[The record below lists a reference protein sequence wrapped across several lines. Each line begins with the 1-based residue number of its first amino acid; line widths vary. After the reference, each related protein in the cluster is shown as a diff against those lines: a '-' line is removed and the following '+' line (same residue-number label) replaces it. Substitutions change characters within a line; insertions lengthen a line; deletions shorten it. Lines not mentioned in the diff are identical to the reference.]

1 MSSEPEHSLSVEER
15 RRLYGTVVGKKPFAV
30 GPPPE
35 ISASYELHF
44 TGEHLDRL
52 REGIR
57 DFGIFPDDEFFLG
70 AVMAAIDKREAEL
83 GGEKVVNPERRAQ
96 DRGSAGAAG
105 AMAAG
110 TQGAPARRR
119 GSIGRLIM
127 TG

>member
-15 RRLYGTVVGKKPFAV
+15 RRLYGTIVSKKPFAV

-35 ISASYELHF
+35 IGAVYKLRF

-83 GGEKVVNPERRAQ
+83 GGEKVVNPERERKIAEALERQAQ
-96 DRGSAGAAG
+96 WRRELKQQQQDEAAQSAD
-105 AMAAG
+105 
-110 TQGAPARRR
+110 
-119 GSIGRLIM
+119 
-127 TG
+127 

>member
-15 RRLYGTVVGKKPFAV
+15 RRLYGTIAGKKPIAV

-70 AVMAAIDKREAEL
+70 AVMAAIDAREAEL
-83 GGEKVVNPERRAQ
+83 GGEKVVNPERERKIAEALERQAQ
-96 DRGSAGAAG
+96 WRQELRERRQDEAAQ
-105 AMAAG
+105 AAD
-110 TQGAPARRR
+110 
-119 GSIGRLIM
+119 
-127 TG
+127 

>member
-1 MSSEPEHSLSVEER
+1 MSSEHEHSLSVEER
-15 RRLYGTVVGKKPFAV
+15 RKLYGTIVGKKPFAV

-35 ISASYELHF
+35 IGAVYKLRF

-83 GGEKVVNPERRAQ
+83 GGEKVVNPERERKIAEALERQAQ
-96 DRGSAGAAG
+96 WRRELRERRQDEAAQSAD
-105 AMAAG
+105 
-110 TQGAPARRR
+110 
-119 GSIGRLIM
+119 
-127 TG
+127 

>member
-15 RRLYGTVVGKKPFAV
+15 RRLYGTIVGRKPFAV
-30 GPPPE
+30 GPPSE

-83 GGEKVVNPERRAQ
+83 GGEKVVNPERERKIAEALERQGQWRRELRQRRQ
-96 DRGSAGAAG
+96 DEAVQSAD
-105 AMAAG
+105 
-110 TQGAPARRR
+110 
-119 GSIGRLIM
+119 
-127 TG
+127 